1 MVRRRMSGEDY
12 YRSMAGRPLPPNK
25 FSRYRGVQKSSDAK
39 KPYRA
44 AFRYRGLVYNL
55 GNFENEI
62 DAARAYNKAALAVIG
77 DFALLNDL
85 PDERHPSQNQQA
97 DLG

>member
-1 MVRRRMSGEDY
+1 MVRRRMNSRDY
-12 YRSMAGRPLPPNK
+12 YLSMASRPLPPNK
-25 FSRYRGVQKSSDAK
+25 FSRYRGVQKSSDAR

-62 DAARAYNKAALAVIG
+62 DAARAYNKGALAVIG
-77 DFALLNDL
+77 DFAILNDL
-85 PDERHPSQNQQA
+85 PDERDPSENQQA
-97 DLG
+97 DL